1 MIQRK
6 GILTIVDPQFVTSC
20 YNYYYCY
27 SVHRF
32 IAPSSSIYVEPLVM
46 QSVDVLSVIFWKIE
60 TRLVII
66 PDRNAGKVLFV
77 TQIKR
82 WIVIEEHFLASACHK
97 QETKM

>member
-46 QSVDVLSVIFWKIE
+46 QSVDVLSVIF
-60 TRLVII
+60 
-66 PDRNAGKVLFV
+66 
-77 TQIKR
+77 
-82 WIVIEEHFLASACHK
+82 
-97 QETKM
+97 